1 MSLINEALKRA
12 QMEKARTKADDHRP
26 IPLAPAVGEDI
37 PRDRLRSIAVAAA
50 AVLVV
55 TAVLAWT
62 VLRPMPVP
70 ADGAAELARA
80 AAPLPPAAPAP
91 TVELTTLQTLV
102 GPRKL
107 CPDAAAA
114 YEKTAL
120 ALRDYQAPAAP
131 LQVLEAD
138 PEPAEAETV
147 KVAEAKAPPPVE
159 QVARVEEPPAQK
171 PPPPPAQHA
180 PPGNYKLNGIMH
192 GPSGPVAVINGYPVH
207 IGEAI
212 DGAKVVRIDRY
223 SVILDIGGNRL
234 VVRM

>member
-12 QMEKARTKADDHRP
+12 QMEKARAKAGDHRP
-26 IPLAPAVGEDI
+26 IPLAPAVGENI
-37 PRDRLRSIAVAAA
+37 PRDRLRYLAVAATVMLMVV
-50 AVLVV
+50 AVL
-55 TAVLAWT
+55 TWT

-70 ADGAAELARA
+70 ADGATELAQA
-80 AAPLPPAAPAP
+80 AAPLPPAP

-102 GPRKL
+102 GPREL
-107 CPDAAAA
+107 SPDAAVA

-120 ALRDYQAPAAP
+120 ALRDYEAPAAP

-138 PEPAEAETV
+138 WEPAADETV
-147 KVAEAKAPPPVE
+147 EVAEAKAPPPVE

-180 PPGNYKLNGIMH
+180 PRGNYKLNGIMH
-192 GPSGPVAVINGYPVH
+192 GPSGPVAVINGYPVRT
-207 IGEAI
+207 GEAI

-223 SVILDIGGNRL
+223 SVILDIGGSRL
-234 VVRM
+234 IVRM